1 MEIFNLR
8 GVCACAEGR
17 GGGSYGLQFSC
28 VSVYMYIKGL
38 KEDLDWMKREGK
50 MVLRKDAVL

>member
-1 MEIFNLR
+1 M
-8 GVCACAEGR
+8 CAEGR

-50 MVLRKDAVL
+50 MVLRKDAVLSITN

>member
-1 MEIFNLR
+1 MC
-8 GVCACAEGR
+8 GKGG

-38 KEDLDWMKREGK
+38 KEDVDWMKIEGK
-50 MVLRKDAVL
+50 MVLRKDVVLSTTN